1 MKQAIVNRAA
11 GAPRLD
17 HVETWVF
24 DLDNT
29 LYPAACNLFDQID
42 RKMGE
47 FIGRRFACDLV
58 EAKRIQ
64 KGFFHKY
71 GTTLR
76 GLMEEHAM
84 DPAEFLDYV
93 HELDLDAV
101 PPSPALDAA
110 LARLPGRK
118 LIFTNGTTQHAERV
132 MARLGVADRFAG
144 VFDIVAADYVP
155 KPDPRPYDEFV
166 RRFGIEPRKAAM
178 FEDIPRNLA
187 PAAALGMTT
196 VWLPG
201 LAHHQPDESTAEHIH
216 HVCEDLAEWLG
227 RLTLRQ
233 DAGRD

>member
-1 MKQAIVNRAA
+1 MEQAIVTSGAD
-11 GAPRLD
+11 APRLD

-29 LYPAACNLFDQID
+29 LYPAACNLFAQID

-47 FIGRRFACDLV
+47 FISRRFACDLV

-64 KGFFHKY
+64 KGFFQKY

-76 GLMEEHAM
+76 GLMQEHAE
-84 DPAEFLDYV
+84 DPAAFLDYV
-93 HELDLDAV
+93 HELDLDV
-101 PPSPALDAA
+101 LPPSPALDAA

-118 LIFTNGTTQHAERV
+118 LIFTNGTVRHAERV
-132 MARLGVADRFAG
+132 MARLGVADRFEG
-144 VFDIVAADYVP
+144 IFDIVAADYVP

-166 RRFGIEPRKAAM
+166 RRFAVEPRKAAM

-196 VWLPG
+196 VWIPG
-201 LAHHQPDESTAEHIH
+201 LGHHQPDESTAEHIH
-216 HVCEDLAEWLG
+216 HVAEDLAAWLG
-227 RLTLRQ
+227 RLPWAAEP
-233 DAGRD
+233 D

>member
-1 MKQAIVNRAA
+1 MEQAIVRRGP

-29 LYPAACNLFDQID
+29 LYPAACNLFAQID
-42 RKMGE
+42 RRMGE
-47 FIGRRFACDLV
+47 FISRRFGCDFAQ
-58 EAKRIQ
+58 AKQIQ
-64 KGFFHKY
+64 KGLFQKY

-76 GLMEEHAM
+76 GLMSEHGL
-84 DPAEFLDYV
+84 DPTEFLDYV

-118 LIFTNGTTQHAERV
+118 LIFTNGTRRHAERV
-132 MARLGVADRFAG
+132 MARLGVADRFDG
-144 VFDIVAADYVP
+144 VFDIVDSGYVP
-155 KPDPRPYDEFV
+155 KPDPQPYAEFV
-166 RRFGIEPRKAAM
+166 ARFAVEPRKAAM

-196 VWLPG
+196 IWIPG
-201 LAHHQPDESTAEHIH
+201 LSHHQPDETTAQHIH
-216 HVCEDLAEWLG
+216 HVAEDLAEWLS
-227 RLTLRQ
+227 RLTAT
-233 DAGRD
+233 DEAD